1 MLEKHAVV
9 LTEKEKEAHDK
20 AVSMAQQRRIEKVAQ
35 QRAEA
40 QKQKENQNAE
50 KEEG

>member
-1 MLEKHAVV
+1 MLEKHGVV

-20 AVSMAQQRRIEKVAQ
+20 AVSRAQQRRIEWGARQK
-35 QRAEA
+35 AEA
-40 QKQKENQNAE
+40 KNQKENQDAE